1 MHEVHR
7 GRRLLPCAQRQHE
20 ETSTGVGRQRIKR
33 KLLATGDR
41 VRWRVGVLVGCGRA
55 CVSRPGH
62 PVAWRPRAV
71 EQLSRHDEVRSG
83 RRTHATTREDHQSG
97 AGDPAQGD
105 AANVEG
111 AACPAPLQRVVMMV
125 VWPVQEPI
133 VEMVLSL
140 SGARLKMTVLG
151 LPEHHSCGLVN
162 CRTTQGRCTKHRRW
176 SCRVRGRPSLV
187 LRSLVWMPGIHPRLR
202 RAGKGSSTT
211 PPNCRRRCVRGNKW
225 SRSDTGTQLPSQ
237 QSNNRLDGLRLPTF
251 SHQGPE
257 PIFS

>member
-1 MHEVHR
+1 
-7 GRRLLPCAQRQHE
+7 
-20 ETSTGVGRQRIKR
+20 
-33 KLLATGDR
+33 
-41 VRWRVGVLVGCGRA
+41 
-55 CVSRPGH
+55 
-62 PVAWRPRAV
+62 VAS
-71 EQLSRHDEVRSG
+71 ES
-83 RRTHATTREDHQSG
+83 RRTTVEARRGQVGSAYTRYDTRRPPVRRRRSS
-97 AGDPAQGD
+97 ARD

-187 LRSLVWMPGIHPRLR
+187 LRSLVWMPDIHPRLR